1 MAVRPVDSLTM
12 LPRLNEAGRLVQ
24 QQDQQPLAFQQV
36 LGAQGL
42 EKAARERAQV
52 RHKEQAEQPVIGREK
67 EREGGGSGSPQQG
80 GRERRTPPEQPRPAP
95 ITRAGRLDVKV

>member
-12 LPRLNEAGRLVQ
+12 LPRLNEAARQVY

-36 LGAQGL
+36 LGAQVQ

-52 RHKEQAEQPVIGREK
+52 RQKEQMEQPIIGREK
-67 EREGGGSGSPQQG
+67 EREGGGGSPQQG
-80 GRERRTPPEQPRPAP
+80 GRERRTPAAQPRPAP
-95 ITRAGRLDVKV
+95 VTRSGRLDVKV